1 MIDSNKLKKLNEEIE
16 SIEFKRKDKET
27 GEVKVTQYV
36 DVARRLEAF
45 RELIPNGTILTEI
58 VKEDDETVNNQ
69 KIHSIRFKAT
79 ALDENEKVLAIAHA
93 EEKNTTFINRTSL
106 IENCETS
113 AVGRVLGFLGIGIKK
128 GIASSEEMQKV
139 IANQNRFE
147 IYENMYLSEQEAK
160 KIVVSTLAELSR
172 KFGLRKADLEQK
184 IDEKLWTSLDKLDVH
199 QLLRLESKLK
209 TVNMQN
215 DEWHDIYNQNL
226 KIKNVVPEDQEVN
239 YKSSHQKF
247 GEIALQKAGDDEML
261 KNDIID
267 YYLNAGINL
276 AGD

>member
-58 VKEDDETVNNQ
+58 VKEDDETINNQ

-139 IANQNRFE
+139 IANQNRLE

-160 KIVVSTLAELSR
+160 KIVTSTLAELSR

-226 KIKNVVPEDQEVN
+226 KIKNVVPEDQEVS

-247 GEIALQKAGDDEML
+247 GEIALQKAGDDEIL

>member
-1 MIDSNKLKKLNEEIE
+1 MIDSEKLKKLNEEIE

-27 GEVKVTQYV
+27 GETKITQYV
-36 DVARRLEAF
+36 DVSKRIEAF
-45 RELIPNGTILTEI
+45 RELVPNGTIFTEI
-58 VKEDDETVNNQ
+58 VHEADETINNQ
-69 KIHSIRFKAT
+69 TIHSIRFKASIY
-79 ALDENEKVLAIAHA
+79 DENDKILAIAHA
-93 EEKNTTFINRTSL
+93 EEKNNTFINKTSL

-113 AVGRVLGFLGIGIKK
+113 AVGRALGFLGIGIKK

-139 IANQNRFE
+139 IAIQNRFE

-184 IDEKLWTSLDKLDVH
+184 INEKLWTSLDKLDVN
-199 QLLRLESKLK
+199 QLLKLESKLK
-209 TVNMQN
+209 TVNMKN

-226 KIKNVVPEDQEVN
+226 KIKNVVAEDQEVN
-239 YKSSHQKF
+239 YKSSHHKF
-247 GEIALQKAGDDEML
+247 GEIALQKANDDEML

-276 AGD
+276 VGD

>member
-1 MIDSNKLKKLNEEIE
+1 MIDSEKLKKLNEEIE

-27 GEVKVTQYV
+27 GEVKITQYV

-58 VKEDDETVNNQ
+58 VKEDDETINNQ

-184 IDEKLWTSLDKLDVH
+184 INEKLWTSIDKLDVH

-209 TVNMQN
+209 TVNMKN

-226 KIKNVVPEDQEVN
+226 KIKNVVPEEQEVS

-247 GEIALQKAGDDEML
+247 GEIALQKAGDDEIL

-276 AGD
+276 VGD

>member
-1 MIDSNKLKKLNEEIE
+1 MIDSEKLKKLNEEIE
-16 SIEFKRKDKET
+16 SIELKRKDKET
-27 GEVKVTQYV
+27 GETKITQYV
-36 DVARRLEAF
+36 DVSKRIEAF
-45 RELIPNGTILTEI
+45 RELIPNGTIFTEI
-58 VKEDDETVNNQ
+58 VHESDETINNQ
-69 KIHSIRFKAT
+69 TIHSIRFKASVY
-79 ALDENEKVLAIAHA
+79 DENDKILAIAHA
-93 EEKNTTFINRTSL
+93 EEKNNTYINRTSL

-113 AVGRVLGFLGIGIKK
+113 AVGRALGFLGIGIKK

-139 IANQNRFE
+139 IAEQNKFE
-147 IYENMYLSEQEAK
+147 IYENMYISEPEAK
-160 KIVVSTLAELSR
+160 KIIVSTLAELSR

-184 IDEKLWTSLDKLDVH
+184 INEKLWTSLDKLDVH
-199 QLLRLESKLK
+199 QLLRLETKLK

-226 KIKNVVPEDQEVN
+226 KIKNVVPEDQEVS
-239 YKSSHQKF
+239 YKSSHHKF
-247 GEIALQKAGDDEML
+247 GEIALQKANDNEML

>member
-1 MIDSNKLKKLNEEIE
+1 MIDSEKLKKLNEEIE

-27 GEVKVTQYV
+27 GEVKITQYV

-58 VKEDDETVNNQ
+58 VKEDDETINNQ

-184 IDEKLWTSLDKLDVH
+184 INEKLWTSIDKLDVH

-209 TVNMQN
+209 TVNMKN

-226 KIKNVVPEDQEVN
+226 KIKNVVPEDQEVS

-247 GEIALQKAGDDEML
+247 GEIALQKAGDDEIL

-276 AGD
+276 VGD

>member
-1 MIDSNKLKKLNEEIE
+1 MIESEKLKKLNEEIE
-16 SIEFKRKDKET
+16 SIELKRKDKET
-27 GEVKVTQYV
+27 GETKITQYV
-36 DVARRLEAF
+36 DVSKRIEAF
-45 RELIPNGTILTEI
+45 RELIPNGTIFTEI
-58 VKEDDETVNNQ
+58 VHESDETINNQ
-69 KIHSIRFKAT
+69 TIHSIRFKASVY
-79 ALDENEKVLAIAHA
+79 DENDKILAIAHA
-93 EEKNTTFINRTSL
+93 EEKNNTYINRTSL

-113 AVGRVLGFLGIGIKK
+113 AVGRALGFLGIGIKK

-139 IANQNRFE
+139 IAEQNKFE
-147 IYENMYLSEQEAK
+147 IYENMYISEPEAK
-160 KIVVSTLAELSR
+160 KIIVSTLAELSR

-184 IDEKLWTSLDKLDVH
+184 INEKLWTSLDKLDVH
-199 QLLRLESKLK
+199 QLLRLETKLK

-226 KIKNVVPEDQEVN
+226 KIKNVVPEDQEVS
-239 YKSSHQKF
+239 YKSSHHKF
-247 GEIALQKAGDDEML
+247 GEIALQKANDNEML